1 MNWLTALPRRAPPCT
16 VTRAVWIS
24 VLLTVASRSA
34 HAENLLALAGIT
46 NSENGAPSSYGWQL
60 ELQEPLS
67 THLSGSLSWLNEGH
81 VPQHHRDGAAAQLW
95 LNAPK
100 WRDRVVFSVGVG
112 PYVYFDTEKDSSIRG
127 YSDVHSAAAIVSAS
141 VAIDLS
147 RSWYLSLNVNDIYAP
162 GDLNTAAFL
171 LGAGYHFNPA
181 SEQYSG
187 AGPRQQIQVFAGQ
200 TIFNDLNSRQ
210 GRTVGLEYRR
220 SLSPWVAWS
229 ASWFN
234 NPVNIR
240 ARPNQVASQLW
251 LVDCLAGG
259 KLSLSAGL
267 GVYSP
272 LGSVP
277 SGAANASASVS
288 GLSGLR
294 VEWNWSRHSSLILS
308 WYRSFTN
315 DDDDRDIITLG
326 YGFRFGS

>member
-1 MNWLTALPRRAPPCT
+1 MNWLTALPRGAPPCT
-16 VTRAVWIS
+16 VTRAAWIG
-24 VLLTVASRSA
+24 LLLAFAPLSA
-34 HAENLLALAGIT
+34 HSENLLALAGVT
-46 NSENGAPSSYGWQL
+46 ECEDGAPSSYGWQL

-67 THLSGSLSWLNEGH
+67 AHLSGSLSWLNEGH

-95 LNAPK
+95 LNAPR
-100 WRDRVVFSVGVG
+100 WRDRVVFSLGIG
-112 PYVYFDTEKDSSIRG
+112 PYVYFDTEKESSIRG
-127 YSDVHSAAAIVSAS
+127 YSDVHSVAGIVSAS

-162 GDLNTAAFL
+162 GDLNTAAVL
-171 LGAGYHFNPA
+171 LGVGYHFNQSGQFGSA
-181 SEQYSG
+181 S
-187 AGPRQQIQVFAGQ
+187 ARQQIQVFAGE

-210 GRTVGLEYRR
+210 GRTVGLDYRL

-229 ASWFN
+229 ATWFN
-234 NPVNIR
+234 NPVNIH

-251 LVDCLAGG
+251 LVDSLANGR
-259 KLSLSAGL
+259 LSLSAGA

-294 VEWNWSRHSSLILS
+294 VEWNWSRRSSLILS

-326 YGFRFGS
+326 YGFRFGT